1 MAADA
6 MTLAIAYIL
15 ILTLVALVL
24 FASDLLRVDVVAL
37 ILLLLLTIPQRWIP
51 ELLTAKEALA
61 GFGNV
66 TIVVLICLFVLAEGV
81 TRTGVVE
88 RLGLRLASFGGQ
100 RPRAFSRL
108 ILVSAAAISAFVSNT
123 LTTAVF
129 LPLVIGASRRAR
141 LAASKL
147 LMPLAFATILTGTMT
162 VIGTSTNVVVSG
174 LMFQWG
180 MEPLGF
186 FEMAPV
192 GAAIAVLGM
201 IYLLVFAPRLIPDR
215 GVDEIAGAPNARQ
228 FSAEVLVTA
237 RSPLA
242 GKTLAQLRLGDV
254 MDLIVVGVRRS
265 THRILHPLSR
275 AKLREG
281 DELIVEG
288 RASSILSVKDVAGIE
303 IKPELKHSGENLADK
318 ASRMV
323 EAMVLPRSSLI
334 GKSLSE
340 QRFSDVTGF
349 TVLGI
354 HSPGAEGKSEK
365 LSQRP
370 LRSGDVLLLKGNAED
385 LERLPEGLLL
395 LEDVSAHHPRSAKGT
410 LAAAI
415 FVGTMLLGATGALS
429 VPIAFLLG
437 VLLLVV
443 TRCLTA
449 DEAYASVD
457 WRLLVMIG
465 VMLAF
470 GEAMVKTGAAEWLA
484 NLVVVHVSPLGAYA
498 VMAAFYLL
506 TMILSQPMSNQAA
519 ALIVLPVAVSTAAG
533 LGLEPRP
540 LIIAVTLAASCSFLT
555 PLEPAC
561 LLVYGPGRYRF
572 FDFVRVG
579 FPLSVIAFVC
589 SIALVPIFW
598 PS

>member
-1 MAADA
+1 

-15 ILTLVALVL
+15 VLTLVALVL
-24 FASDLLRVDVVAL
+24 FASDLMRVDVVAL
-37 ILLLLLTIPQRWIP
+37 ILLLLLTIPQPWIP

-66 TIVVLICLFVLAEGV
+66 TIVVLISLFVLTEGV

-88 RLGLRLASFGGQ
+88 RLGLRLASFGGK
-100 RPRAFSRL
+100 RPKAFSRL

-129 LPLVIGASRRAR
+129 LPLVIGASRRAK

-180 MEPLGF
+180 MKPLGF

-192 GAAIAVLGM
+192 GAVIAVLGM
-201 IYLLVFAPRLIPDR
+201 IYLLVFAPRMLPDH
-215 GVDEIAGAPNARQ
+215 GVDEIAGSGNARQ

-237 RSPLA
+237 RSTLA

-265 THRILHPLSR
+265 TQRILHPWSS

-288 RASSILSVKDVAGIE
+288 RASSILSVKDVAGME
-303 IKPELKHSGENLADK
+303 IKPELKHAGENLADDD
-318 ASRMV
+318 SRMV
-323 EAMVLPRSSLI
+323 EAMVHPRSSMI
-334 GKSLSE
+334 GKTLKE
-340 QRFSDVTGF
+340 LRFSDVTGF

-354 HSPGAEGKSEK
+354 HSAGAEGESQK
-365 LSQRP
+365 LSLRP
-370 LRSGDVLLLKGNAED
+370 LRSGDVLLLKGSTMNF
-385 LERLPEGLLL
+385 ERLPEGLLL
-395 LEDVSAHHPRSAKGT
+395 LEDVSAHHPRSGKGT

-415 FVGTMLLGATGALS
+415 FVGTMLLGASGMLS
-429 VPIAFLLG
+429 LPVAFLLG
-437 VLLLVV
+437 VLLLVL
-443 TRCLTA
+443 TSCLTA

-470 GEAMVKTGAAEWLA
+470 GEAMVKTGASAWLA
-484 NLVVVHVSPLGAYA
+484 NLVVAHVSPFGGYA

-506 TMILSQPMSNQAA
+506 TMVLSQPMSNQAA
-519 ALIVLPVAVSTAAG
+519 ALIVLPVAVSTASS
-533 LGLEPRP
+533 LGIEPRP
-540 LIIAVTLAASCSFLT
+540 LVIAVALAASCSFLT

-572 FDFVRVG
+572 YDFVRVG

-589 SIALVPIFW
+589 SMALVPIFW